1 MGCVRRAELPVGPA
15 LMPQFPQVLS
25 QPTAVMDGGPS
36 PSSRSAVATI
46 NPVLSPLS
54 PSPAAQIEVIP
65 CKICGDKSSGIH
77 YGVITCE
84 GCKVSPGTPAAGR
97 GRPCGLGS
105 QPANFL
111 TPPVPFRAGFLSE
124 EPAEQRQLLLLPA
137 EELPDRPHQ
146 PQPLP
151 ALPPAEMPGAGHVPR
166 W

>member
-1 MGCVRRAELPVGPA
+1 MGSVGRAEVPVGPA
-15 LMPQFPQVLS
+15 LVPQFPQVLS
-25 QPTAVMDGGPS
+25 QPAAVMDGGPS
-36 PSSRSAVATI
+36 PSSRSAVTI
-46 NPVLSPLS
+46 INSRGFPPF
-54 PSPAAQIEVIP
+54 PTPAAQIEVIP

-84 GCKVSPGTPAAGR
+84 GCKVSPGTPAAAR
-97 GRPCGLGS
+97 GRPRGLGF
-105 QPANFL
+105 QPGTFL
-111 TPPVPFRAGFLSE
+111 TPPVPSRAGFLSE